1 MKGSEVSHPLVSVI
15 IPCYNQ
21 AHFVAR
27 AIRSCLQGNNLPQE
41 IIVVDDGSVDDVQH
55 AVAEFGEPVRLVR
68 KTNGGLSS
76 ARNAGLRA
84 AKGRFLKFLDAD
96 DWLLPGSLSRQ
107 VACLDQ
113 TPESL
118 LITGFR
124 YSFADLDRYDEDH
137 FPNFGLWQASL
148 ANGNCC
154 PVHAF
159 LLPRDMALRIG
170 YFDESLKALEDYD
183 YWLRTVLLDFRV
195 LAMHSVECVYFMHEA
210 NMSHNHEAMRKA
222 SLSVWKR
229 HAKQIVKHSVSPLI
243 LAEFLKSGAKNLIQY
258 PDDPSLPEI
267 AELLLGSISS
277 TAKTCSMSEALEIFP
292 ALADMTLADPG
303 KAGMNALEGLSLQLL
318 QRLDYRFSELEK
330 HNLQQRLFEIGQRF
344 LQNGQRKIGRMF
356 LQRVQELHT
365 GYGINYRLLSRFQM
379 SLATILPG
387 GGAVAMYLAIRV
399 MFESY
404 WKYLKKFIYGLV
416 CLSKPSGD

>member
-1 MKGSEVSHPLVSVI
+1 MSQPLVSVI

-27 AIRSCLQGNNLPQE
+27 AVRSCLEGNNLPQE
-41 IIVVDDGSVDDVQH
+41 IIVVDDGSRDDVGL
-55 AVAEFGEPVRLVR
+55 ALAEFGDSIRLIS

-96 DWLLPGSLSRQ
+96 DWLVRGSLFRQ
-107 VACLDQ
+107 VAFLEQ
-113 TPESL
+113 APESL

-124 YSFADLDRYDEDH
+124 YSFADPDRNDEDR

-159 LLPRDMALRIG
+159 LLPRDMALRMG
-170 YFDESLKALEDYD
+170 YFDETLKALEDYD
-183 YWLRTVLLDFRV
+183 YWLRTVLLDVRV
-195 LAMHSVECVYFMHEA
+195 LAMHSVECVYYMHEA
-210 NMSHNHEAMRKA
+210 NMSHNHETMRKA

-229 HAKQIVKHSVSPLI
+229 HAIQIARCSMSPLI
-243 LAEFLKSGAKNLIQY
+243 LAEFLKSGAKNLLQY

-267 AELLLGSISS
+267 AALLLGSVSS
-277 TAKTCSMSEALEIFP
+277 TARTCSVSEAVEICA
-292 ALADMTLADPG
+292 ALADLALADPG
-303 KAGMNALEGLSLQLL
+303 RVEMKALEVLSLQLL
-318 QRLDYRFSELEK
+318 QRLDCRFSELEK

-344 LQNGQRKIGRMF
+344 LQYGQRKIGRRFM
-356 LQRVQELHT
+356 QRVQELHT

-399 MFESY
+399 LLESY
-404 WKYLKKFIYGLV
+404 WKYLKRLIYGLV